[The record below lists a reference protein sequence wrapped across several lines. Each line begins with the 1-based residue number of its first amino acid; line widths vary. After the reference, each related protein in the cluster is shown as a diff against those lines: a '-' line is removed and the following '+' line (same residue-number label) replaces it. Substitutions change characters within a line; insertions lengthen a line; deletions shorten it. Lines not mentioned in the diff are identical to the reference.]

1 MLLMQTP
8 IFARMKK
15 PLNVQDSRAAAIKEN
30 ARNVANT
37 LPGRRQKRSV
47 GYYSKFW
54 KNGKTIAISFMP
66 GLRDD
71 MKYDAERN
79 IREWEP
85 YVGLAFEFVESGGEI
100 RIDMKGKDS
109 WSALGTDAL
118 LEKPDEPTLV
128 IGIDH
133 PNMVFRPHV
142 LHEFG
147 HALGLHHAHLHPQA
161 NIPWN
166 RGKVYEYYS
175 NVIGWSRE
183 QIDHNIFDLETDAD
197 IFLGNYDKY
206 SIMHYSVENFLTDGD
221 WHVGA
226 NTKLSDQDKI
236 NINKIYPLR

>member
-1 MLLMQTP
+1 MHAP
-8 IFARMKK
+8 HFVRMTK
-15 PLNVQDSRAAAIKEN
+15 PLNKQHSPDTAVKTN
-30 ARNVANT
+30 ASHVANN
-37 LPGRRQKRSV
+37 LPGGRQKRSV
-47 GYYSKFW
+47 GFHSAFW
-54 KNGKTIAISFMP
+54 ENGKNITISFMP
-66 GLRDD
+66 GLRRD
-71 MKYDAERN
+71 MKHDAERI

-85 YVGLAFEFVESGGEI
+85 HVSLTFEFIESGGEI
-100 RIDMKGKDS
+100 RIDMKGNDS
-109 WSALGTDAL
+109 YSTLGTDAL
-118 LEKPDEPTLV
+118 LKPPDEPTLV
-128 IGIDH
+128 VGIDH